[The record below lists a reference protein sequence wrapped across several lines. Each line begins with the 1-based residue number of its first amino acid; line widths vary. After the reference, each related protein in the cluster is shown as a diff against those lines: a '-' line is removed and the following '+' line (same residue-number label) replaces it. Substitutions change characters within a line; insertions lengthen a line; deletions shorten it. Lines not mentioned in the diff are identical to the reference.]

1 MDTQLTTR
9 STSEFTS
16 SVLKAEVKLH
26 FLCAML
32 MRPKKAETSAHGC
45 LILARVVRMLRVL
58 TTPLRWFYVCPPYLQ
73 PFSSLFINST
83 IQQPLMKSDGQ
94 CEWISSMST
103 VDGGETAITNI
114 SPSQNSTHPNRKIS
128 FLGSNTTCLN
138 LLCNQKHH
146 KRKKEQRYL
155 FHFHPDNHCVIKF
168 I

>member
-9 STSEFTS
+9 SISEFTS
-16 SVLKAEVKLH
+16 PVLKAEVKFH

-32 MRPKKAETSAHGC
+32 MRPKKAETSAHGF

-138 LLCNQKHH
+138 LCATRSTINA
-146 KRKKEQRYL
+146 RKNR
-155 FHFHPDNHCVIKF
+155 DTCF
-168 I
+168 IFTRITIA